1 MNKKGFTMV
10 ELLAVIVLLGV
21 LGTIGVVAT
30 NKYLVQSREKSYRI
44 LSQTIYEA
52 YENCAIEGNCELPAP
67 GDALKCTSDNLK
79 KLLVDKRY
87 LENLKNPYNGHE
99 DCTGTI
105 TVSAG
110 NNPTYKDYIK
120 YTYKVELICPGIKK
134 VDYTWPNDK
143 QRK

>member
-10 ELLAVIVLLGV
+10 ELLAVIVILGI

-52 YENCAIEGNCELPAP
+52 YENCSIQGKCSLPSAGN
-67 GDALKCTSDNLK
+67 TIDNYDIK
-79 KLLVDKRY
+79 NLLNMGY
-87 LENLKNPYNGHE
+87 LEDLKNPNSSQA

-105 TVSAG
+105 TVTAG
-110 NNPTYKDYIK
+110 TNFTSKDYIK
-120 YTYKVELICPGIKK
+120 YTYKVNLNCNGIKK
-134 VDYTWPNDK
+134 VDYTWPDDK
-143 QRK
+143 AS

>member
-10 ELLAVIVLLGV
+10 ELLAVIVILGI

-52 YENCAIEGNCELPAP
+52 YENCSIQGKCSLPPAGNTIDNYDIKNLLNM
-67 GDALKCTSDNLK
+67 GYLKD
-79 KLLVDKRY
+79 
-87 LENLKNPYNGHE
+87 LKNPNSSQA

-105 TVSAG
+105 TVTAG
-110 NNPTYKDYIK
+110 TNYTSKDYIK
-120 YTYKVELICPGIKK
+120 YTYKVNLNCNGIKK
-134 VDYTWPNDK
+134 VDYTWPDDK
-143 QRK
+143 AS

>member
-10 ELLAVIVLLGV
+10 ELLAVIVILGV
-21 LGTIGVVAT
+21 LGTIGVVVT

-52 YENCAIEGNCELPAP
+52 YENCAIQGNCSLPSAGNSLP
-67 GDALKCTSDNLK
+67 PYNIND
-79 KLLVDKRY
+79 LLNMGY
-87 LENLKNPYNGHE
+87 LENLKNPYSSQA

-110 NNPTYKDYIK
+110 TNYTSKDYIK
-120 YTYKVELICPGIKK
+120 YTYKVNLNCNGIKK